1 MPRGFSTTPMRKW
14 RLIPPPP
21 WIHLVLLLVLA
32 NRIHKW
38 WVSVPNLGLQK
49 PDCLCSFSG
58 TNWHLHMN
66 EAQASVKN
74 VIENGQKEC
83 KDQRMGRS
91 AVRYH
96 IFWTGHNCC
105 AHKLTKVVAAPEAPL
120 LPEQLWLLEMVGRE
134 ISFSGINIV
143 KLFLVTSNT
152 IKCNRATIKAWKEAV
167 HMLVKRGRGSLA
179 QFVNG

>member
-1 MPRGFSTTPMRKW
+1 
-14 RLIPPPP
+14 
-21 WIHLVLLLVLA
+21 
-32 NRIHKW
+32 
-38 WVSVPNLGLQK
+38 
-49 PDCLCSFSG
+49 
-58 TNWHLHMN
+58 MN

-91 AVRYH
+91 TVRYH

-105 AHKLTKVVAAPEAPL
+105 AHKLTEVVAAPEAPL

-152 IKCNRATIKAWKEAV
+152 IKCNRATIKA
-167 HMLVKRGRGSLA
+167 
-179 QFVNG
+179 